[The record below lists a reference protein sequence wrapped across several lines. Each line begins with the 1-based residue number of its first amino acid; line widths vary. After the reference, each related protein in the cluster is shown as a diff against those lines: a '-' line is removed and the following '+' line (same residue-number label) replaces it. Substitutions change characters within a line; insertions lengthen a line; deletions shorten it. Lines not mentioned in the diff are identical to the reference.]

1 MKNNYKVYCHILKN
15 DGRQYFGITCQ
26 SILNRWRS
34 NGNGYKTSLHFY
46 RAIKKYGWDAF
57 EHELIID
64 GLSKKNAEKMEKYL
78 ISKYKTY
85 DDTKGFN
92 IAKGGRSNSGF
103 HQTEE
108 TRKRISEK
116 LKGKTTWNKGKHLSE
131 EHRSNISL
139 ANKGK
144 CYLSH
149 EQIMLNAK
157 TKWKAVKCIETN
169 IVYKN
174 VHEAI
179 NKNNGNKHII
189 DVCKGKRKTACGYHW
204 QYV

>member
-1 MKNNYKVYCHILKN
+1 MNNYKVYCHTLKS
-15 DGRQYFGITCQ
+15 DGRQYYGITCQ
-26 SILNRWRS
+26 SILNRWRC

-46 RAIKKYGWDAF
+46 RAIKKYGWNAF

-64 GLSKKNAEKMEKYL
+64 GLSKTNAEKMEIFL
-78 ISKYKTY
+78 INEHKTY

-116 LKGKTTWNKGKHLSE
+116 MKGKETWNKGKHLSE
-131 EHRSNISL
+131 DHKQKISK

-144 CYLSH
+144 NRLTK
-149 EQIMLNAK
+149 EQVMKNAK
-157 TKWKAVKCIETN
+157 MLWKPVRN
-169 IVYKN
+169 IDTDTTYKN
-174 VHEAI
+174 VLEAI
-179 NKNNGNKHII
+179 AMNNNNKHII
-189 DVCKGKRKTACGYHW
+189 DVCKGKRKTACGYRW
-204 QYV
+204 EYV

>member
-1 MKNNYKVYCHILKN
+1 MNNYKVYCHTLKS

-26 SILNRWRS
+26 SIPNRWRC

-64 GLSKKNAEKMEKYL
+64 GLSKANAEKMEIYL
-78 ISKYKTY
+78 INEHKTY

-92 IAKGGRSNSGF
+92 IAKGGKSNCGF

-116 LKGKTTWNKGKHLSE
+116 LKGKETWNKGKHLSK
-131 EHRSNISL
+131 EHRESISK
-139 ANKGK
+139 ANKGR
-144 CYLSH
+144 CLLTP
-149 EQIMLNAK
+149 EQIRLASLKRAK
-157 TKWKAVKCIETN
+157 KVICIETGIIYESVN
-169 IVYKN
+169 DAMRKT
-174 VHEAI
+174 
-179 NKNNGNKHII
+179 NNQHISE
-189 DVCKGKRKTACGYHW
+189 VCLGKRKTSNGLHW
-204 QYV
+204 KFV